1 MANVHNQTAHHL
13 HFTFSTMHGM
23 GAVAVGPHGVG
34 VAVGIMQ
41 GVDNAAVIGV
51 GGLGDYY
58 PGLHMGNIYVMLT
71 PDGQVAIHYGP

>member
-13 HFTFSTMHGM
+13 TFTYASHGVGM
-23 GAVAVGPHGVG
+23 VAVAPHGVG

-41 GVDNAAVIGV
+41 GVDHAAVHGV

-58 PGLHMGNIYVMLT
+58 PGIHMGNIYVMLT
-71 PDGQVAIHYGP
+71 PDGDVAIHYGP